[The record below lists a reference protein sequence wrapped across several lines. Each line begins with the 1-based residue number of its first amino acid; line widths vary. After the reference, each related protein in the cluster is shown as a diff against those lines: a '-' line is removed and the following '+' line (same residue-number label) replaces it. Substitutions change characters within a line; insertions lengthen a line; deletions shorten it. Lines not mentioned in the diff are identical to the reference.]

1 MQIPHQIIYQ
11 IRYISC
17 WFKSDQEA
25 DQAFRFRLNSLLGGA
40 SAIIPLGRAR
50 AGIFL
55 LVKQVVTETRRNVIM
70 SPYTIPD
77 VVNMVRFG
85 GGEPVFVDF
94 RPNSTNV
101 DFGHLR
107 SLIDE
112 RTACVLV
119 THYHVPQVET
129 NAIADFCRSRG
140 VKFFDDCAISL
151 GASIEGK
158 PIGTVSEA
166 SVFSFS
172 GFKILNFFWGGA
184 IVMAPGEIATAIEA
198 EVETWPRLRFWQY
211 RFQAKKI
218 LTYRFVTSRLVFPLF
233 FRLRRSIIESG
244 EIVDVL
250 PLSRIET
257 ASLDDTITSRPAL
270 AALGEWSRKFS
281 DIADILNHR
290 RSIAAVYDRYF
301 RQISVSAETPEECR
315 AEAGFVNYPII
326 VGRNSRD
333 EIYRTLLA
341 NNYDVALSLYPNVHE
356 MEKFTDIPGR
366 TTNVSELVRSIV
378 TLPTHTRVTPA
389 YAETLSQFLLTLIPS
404 Y

>member
-1 MQIPHQIIYQ
+1 MPIPHQIIYQ
-11 IRYISC
+11 IRYIFC
-17 WFKSDQEA
+17 WFKSDQKA
-25 DQAFRFRLNSLLGGA
+25 DQVFRFRLNSLFGGA
-40 SAIIPLGRAR
+40 SVIVPLGRAR
-50 AGIFL
+50 SGIFL
-55 LVKQVVTETRRNVIM
+55 LVKQLVTETRRKVIM

-77 VVNMVRFG
+77 VVNMVKFG

-101 DFGHLR
+101 DLAHLR

-119 THYHVPQVET
+119 THYHVPQAET
-129 NAIADFCRSRG
+129 NAIADFCHSKG

-158 PIGTVSEA
+158 PIGTVSDA

-184 IVMAPGEIATAIEA
+184 IAMPPGEIATAVEA
-198 EVETWPRLRFWQY
+198 EVGTWPRLRFWHYQ
-211 RFQAKKI
+211 FPAKKV
-218 LTYRFVTSRLVFPLF
+218 LTYRFMTSRLVFPLF
-233 FRLRRSIIESG
+233 FALRRRIIDSG

-250 PLSRIET
+250 PLSRTET
-257 ASLDDTITSRPAL
+257 VSLEDTITSRPAL

-281 DIADILNHR
+281 DIADILAHR
-290 RSIAAVYDRYF
+290 RSIAAVYDRHF
-301 RQISVSAETPEECR
+301 RKISVSAETPEERR
-315 AEAGFVNYPII
+315 AEAGFVNYPIV

-333 EIYRTLLA
+333 KIYKALLA

-356 MEKFTDIPGR
+356 MESFTDIAGR
-366 TTNVSELVRSIV
+366 TTNVSALVRSII

-389 YAETLSQFLLTLIPS
+389 YAERLSQFLLTLVPS
-404 Y
+404 P

>member
-1 MQIPHQIIYQ
+1 MLIPRQIIYQ
-11 IRYISC
+11 IRYIFC
-17 WFKSDQEA
+17 WFKSDYEA
-25 DQAFRFRLNSLLGGA
+25 DQVFRFKLNCLVGGA
-40 SAIIPLGRAR
+40 SVIVPLGRAR
-50 AGIFL
+50 SGIFL
-55 LVKQVVTETRRNVIM
+55 LAKHVVTETRRNVIM

-77 VVNMVRFG
+77 VVNMVKFG

-101 DFGHLR
+101 DLGHLR

-119 THYHVPQVET
+119 THYHVPQAET
-129 NAIADFCRSRG
+129 NAIADFCRSKG

-158 PIGTVSEA
+158 PIGTVSDA

-184 IVMAPGEIATAIEA
+184 IAMPPGGIATAVEA
-198 EVETWPRLRFWQY
+198 EVGTWPRLRFRQY
-211 RFQAKKI
+211 QFQAKKV
-218 LTYRFVTSRLVFPLF
+218 LTYSFMTSRLVFPLF
-233 FRLRRSIIESG
+233 FALWRRILDSG
-244 EIVDVL
+244 EIVDIL

-257 ASLDDTITSRPAL
+257 VSLDDTITSRPAL

-281 DIADILNHR
+281 DIEDILTHR
-290 RSIAAVYDRYF
+290 RSIAAVYDRHF
-301 RQISVSAETPEECR
+301 RKISVSAETPEERR
-315 AEAGFVNYPII
+315 AEAGFVNYPIV

-333 EIYRTLLA
+333 EIYRALLA

-356 MEKFTDIPGR
+356 MESFTDIPGR
-366 TTNVSELVRSIV
+366 TTNVSALVRSII

-389 YAETLSQFLLTLIPS
+389 YAERLSQFLLTLIPS
-404 Y
+404 H

>member
-11 IRYISC
+11 IQYISC
-17 WFKSDQEA
+17 WFKTNQEA
-25 DQAFRFRLNSLLGGA
+25 DQVFRFKLNSLLGGE
-40 SAIIPLGRAR
+40 SVILPLGRAR

-55 LVKQVVTETRRNVIM
+55 LVKQVVTGTRRNVIM

-77 VVNMVRFG
+77 VVNMVKFG

-101 DFGHLR
+101 DLDHLR

-119 THYHVPQVET
+119 THYHVPQSET
-129 NAIADFCRSRG
+129 NAIAGLCRSKG
-140 VKFFDDCAISL
+140 VKFFDDCAISF

-184 IVMAPGEIATAIEA
+184 IAMPPGELATTAEA
-198 EVETWPRLRFWQY
+198 EVGSWPRLRFLQYQLHAKRVLAY
-211 RFQAKKI
+211 RFA
-218 LTYRFVTSRLVFPLF
+218 TSRLVFPLF
-233 FRLRRSIIESG
+233 FAFWRRIIDSG
-244 EIVDVL
+244 QIVDVL
-250 PLSRIET
+250 PVSRMET
-257 ASLDDTITSRPAL
+257 TRLDDTITSRPAH
-270 AALGEWSRKFS
+270 AALGEWNRKFG
-281 DIADILNHR
+281 DVADILAHR
-290 RSIAAVYDRYF
+290 RSIAAVYDRHF
-301 RQISVSAETPEECR
+301 RKISVSAETPEERR
-315 AEAGFVNYPII
+315 AEGGFVNYPIV

-341 NNYDVALSLYPNVHE
+341 NKYDVALSLYPNVHE
-356 MEKFTDIPGR
+356 MESFAAMPGR
-366 TTNVSELVRSIV
+366 STNVSELVRSII

-389 YAETLSQFLLTLIPS
+389 YAGRLSRFLLTLIPS
-404 Y
+404 D